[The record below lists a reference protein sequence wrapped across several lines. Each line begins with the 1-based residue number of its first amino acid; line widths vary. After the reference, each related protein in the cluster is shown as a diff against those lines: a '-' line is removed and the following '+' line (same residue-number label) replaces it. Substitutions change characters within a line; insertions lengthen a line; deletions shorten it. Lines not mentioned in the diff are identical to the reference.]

1 MVRCLVLLVSVFGS
15 LLQAQQSFFVDG
27 RRYGQCLLSGPGVVN
42 TSVRVAY
49 DSVLSNFTY
58 KVLLDVQTDAFAGM
72 ARESND
78 SIFFR
83 DVVTQTDYLYYN
95 FNLTQGDTT
104 FFNGWM
110 VADSITNVTLLNGQQ
125 SKYVRLHSINSG
137 RTYQWIYGVG
147 NIENGITQQMPWPD
161 GPALPMFVC
170 VRDSSQLLWVT
181 DYLPLAVYCD
191 TLAGIFQPD
200 EGMESLELYPNPST
214 GLLRIESQEYTI
226 GRVDIIDNCGNA
238 VLQCHISDGQEEFDV
253 SSLPAGIYYVQTFT
267 SEGVLISV
275 EKLIKL

>member
-1 MVRCLVLLVSVFGS
+1 MVRCFVLFVSVFGS

-27 RRYGQCLLSGPGVVN
+27 RRYGQCLLSGPNVVN

-95 FNLTQGDTT
+95 FNLMQGDTT

-110 VADSITNVTLLNGQQ
+110 VADSVTNVTLLNGQQ
-125 SKYVRLHSINSG
+125 AKYVVLRGISG
-137 RTYQWIYGVG
+137 GYYHWIYGVG
-147 NIENGITQQMPWPD
+147 DIANGITQQSPWPD

-181 DYLPLAVYCD
+181 DYLPLTVYCD
-191 TLAGIFQPD
+191 TLAGVFQT
-200 EGMESLELYPNPST
+200 EAAIENTVLCPNPVT
-214 GLLRIESQEYTI
+214 DRLRIQSEGNTI
-226 GRVDIIDNCGNA
+226 GRVDVIDNYGNVA
-238 VLQCHISDGQEEFDV
+238 LQYHIIESQVEIDLLI
-253 SSLPAGIYYVQTFT
+253 LPAGVYYLQTF
-267 SEGVLISV
+267 SRAGELISV
-275 EKLIKL
+275 QKLIKL

>member
-1 MVRCLVLLVSVFGS
+1 MVRCIVMFISVFGS
-15 LLQAQQSFFVDG
+15 LLQAQQSFFVNG
-27 RRYGQCLLSGPGVVN
+27 RRYGQCLLSGPNVVN

-95 FNLTQGDTT
+95 FNLMQGDTT

-110 VADSITNVTLLNGQQ
+110 VADSVTNVTLLNGQQ
-125 SKYVRLHSINSG
+125 AKYVVLRGISG
-137 RTYQWIYGVG
+137 GHYEWIYGVG
-147 NIENGITQQMPWPD
+147 DIANGITQQLPWPD

-181 DYLPLAVYCD
+181 DYLPLTVYCD

-200 EGMESLELYPNPST
+200 DTNESLVMYPNPST
-214 GLLRIESQEYTI
+214 GLLRIESQEYAI

-238 VLQCHISDGQEEFDV
+238 VLQYHINDAQDEIDF
-253 SSLPAGIYYVQTFT
+253 SSLPAGIYYVQTI
-267 SEGVLISV
+267 SREGCLISV